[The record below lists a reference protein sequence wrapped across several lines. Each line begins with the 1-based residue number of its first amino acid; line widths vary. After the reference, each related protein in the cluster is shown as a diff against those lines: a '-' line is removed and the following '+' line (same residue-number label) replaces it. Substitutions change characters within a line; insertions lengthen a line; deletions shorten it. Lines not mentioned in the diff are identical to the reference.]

1 MKLSIII
8 KALNEEYNIARAIE
22 SSLEVISEVG
32 SGEVV
37 LADSLSTDKTIEIA
51 SKYPIKIVQ
60 LVNPADRSCGVGAQ
74 LGFQVATGQYLY
86 ILDADMEFERGFINE
101 AISLLEANPRLGGVG
116 GLVKEMN
123 VGSLEFKKRS
133 ERKNS
138 NLSSGL
144 VKSLDMGGLYRR
156 EALVDVGYFTNRNLN
171 SYEELELGSRLK
183 TAGWELVRIGAPS
196 VKHYGH
202 TIEAFRLLFK
212 RWRSGYIFGV
222 GELIRSAYG
231 KPHFGFILK
240 NMKQLRLYLAYILW
254 WALIT
259 VSMIG
264 AISYDWSY
272 MAFALLLITPFL
284 GMIIKKKSLYSGF
297 YSAVASNFNA
307 IGLCV
312 GVLRKPRVSAS
323 KLVDFNFIKD
333 LENK

>member
-8 KALNEEYNIARAIE
+8 KALNEEHNIARAIE

-51 SKYPIKIVQ
+51 SKYPIKTVQ
-60 LVNPADRSCGVGAQ
+60 LVNPTDRSCGVGAQ
-74 LGFQVATGQYLY
+74 LGFQVSRGQYLY
-86 ILDADMEFERGFINE
+86 ILDADMEFEHGFINE

-133 ERKNS
+133 ERKNA
-138 NLSSGL
+138 NLSPGH
-144 VKSLDMGGLYRR
+144 VNSLDMGGLYRR
-156 EALVDVGYFTNRNLN
+156 EALADVGYFTNRNLN

-183 TAGWELVRIGAPS
+183 TAGWELVRIDVPS

-222 GELIRSAYG
+222 GELLRSAYG
-231 KPHFGFILK
+231 KSHFGFILK

-264 AISYDWSY
+264 AINYDWSY
-272 MAFALLLITPFL
+272 MAVALLLLTPFL

-297 YSAVASNFNA
+297 YSVVASNFNA

-312 GVLRKPRVSAS
+312 GVLRKPRVPAS
-323 KLVDFNFIKD
+323 KLVDFNVIKD
-333 LENK
+333 V